1 MGSKTVAASTTNTA
15 MAAGNNLLMTHQITS
30 GGCKRETVDGHTV
43 CTKIGHVITFTCSY
57 PMKNQ
62 DITTDE
68 PFKVSG
74 SDTEMAA
81 TNTGSLNYKLEVD
94 NTSFTIGSTVTATI
108 TPVTSGL
115 VHATIESCSVKNKV
129 KNESVK
135 LIDDEMQRE
144 CALGVDIT
152 DGQGTGNLGFVWSS
166 FKWSTE
172 LDAQNTADSSPIES
186 QEVSCSISLSK
197 IAPATETKNDCS
209 AKAPVETP
217 VKVTWT
223 KTAGQWCTK
232 GQLAT
237 HHKITLDECKTKC
250 TSYPLKQCKFINFT
264 EKTNNCYLMSAEQ
277 CAPNHRGT
285 QSTYDIYQA
294 VETPGN

>member
-1 MGSKTVAASTTNTA
+1 MKLIAGLVALVAATPAVTDCNAGNGGAAAMAMTIDEADVQQAPDGWTLSGGVYSKTVAASTTNTA

-74 SDTEMAA
+74 SDTEKAA

-115 VHATIESCSVKNKV
+115 VHATIESCTVKNTGENK
-129 KNESVK
+129 SVT
-135 LIDDEMQRE
+135 LIGDGMKRE
-144 CALGVDIT
+144 CKLGVDVSIA
-152 DGQGTGNLGFVWSS
+152 QGTGALGFTWSS

-172 LDAQNTADSSPIES
+172 LVGGAASPIEN
-186 QEVSCSISLSK
+186 QEVSCNISLSK
-197 IAPATETKNDCS
+197 DQPTAEAQDPASCP
-209 AKAPVETP
+209 A
-217 VKVTWT
+217 
-223 KTAGQWCTK
+223 
-232 GQLAT
+232 
-237 HHKITLDECKTKC
+237 
-250 TSYPLKQCKFINFT
+250 
-264 EKTNNCYLMSAEQ
+264 
-277 CAPNHRGT
+277 
-285 QSTYDIYQA
+285 
-294 VETPGN
+294 

>member
-1 MGSKTVAASTTNTA
+1 MKLIAGLVALVAAAPAVTDCNAGNGGAAAMAMTIDEADVQQAPDGWTLSGGVYSKTVAASTTNTA

-74 SDTEMAA
+74 SDTEKAA

-115 VHATIESCSVKNKV
+115 VHATIESCTVKNTGENK
-129 KNESVK
+129 SVT
-135 LIDDEMQRE
+135 LIGDGMKRE
-144 CALGVDIT
+144 CKLGVDVT
-152 DGQGTGNLGFVWSS
+152 TTQGTGNLGFTWSS

-172 LDAQNTADSSPIES
+172 LVGGSASPIEN
-186 QEVSCSISLSK
+186 QEVSCNISLSK
-197 IAPATETKNDCS
+197 AQPTAEAQDPASCPS
-209 AKAPVETP
+209 
-217 VKVTWT
+217 
-223 KTAGQWCTK
+223 
-232 GQLAT
+232 
-237 HHKITLDECKTKC
+237 
-250 TSYPLKQCKFINFT
+250 
-264 EKTNNCYLMSAEQ
+264 
-277 CAPNHRGT
+277 
-285 QSTYDIYQA
+285 
-294 VETPGN
+294 